1 MTAPVALI
9 TGAADGIGW
18 AAAKAFAGAGHR
30 VVLADLRAEAAVARA
45 LELGPDHI
53 GVGCDV
59 GDEADVVRL
68 LDRIG
73 RACGRLDAVVNNA
86 GVGSPHLPTVEQGA
100 DEFERVMRV
109 HLTGAFLVSR
119 EAYKI
124 MALRGGAIVNISS
137 IAGLGGLPRRNA
149 YGAAKAGIVAM
160 TRSMACE
167 WAASGV
173 RVNAVAPGYV
183 ETALVRKLAVEGFL
197 DENRL
202 RRRIPLARLAKPE
215 EIAAP
220 ILFLCSPAASYVTD
234 AVLSV
239 DGGWMA
245 FADAGDASAE
255 TS

>member
-9 TGAADGIGW
+9 TGTADGIGW

-59 GDEADVVRL
+59 GGEADVVRL

-137 IAGLGGLPRRNA
+137 IAGLGGLP
-149 YGAAKAGIVAM
+149 
-160 TRSMACE
+160 
-167 WAASGV
+167 
-173 RVNAVAPGYV
+173 
-183 ETALVRKLAVEGFL
+183 
-197 DENRL
+197 
-202 RRRIPLARLAKPE
+202 
-215 EIAAP
+215 
-220 ILFLCSPAASYVTD
+220 
-234 AVLSV
+234 
-239 DGGWMA
+239 
-245 FADAGDASAE
+245 
-255 TS
+255 